1 MREVSRM
8 EQALEERIRERA
20 YEIWSATGR
29 MHGHADE
36 QWLAAEREVLAA
48 ESLSTKSVPARKSG
62 SRARSITQRGLRRL
76 RNQTVAAKP
85 ELA

>member
-1 MREVSRM
+1 M

-20 YEIWSATGR
+20 YEIWNATGR

-36 QWLAAEREVLAA
+36 QWLAAEREVLGT
-48 ESLSTKSVPARKSG
+48 ESLSTKAVPPRKSG
-62 SRARSITQRGLRRL
+62 SRARSVTRRGLRRL
-76 RNQTVAAKP
+76 RSQMVAATP

>member
-1 MREVSRM
+1 M

-20 YEIWSATGR
+20 YEIWNATGR

-36 QWLAAEREVLAA
+36 QWIAAEREVLAA
-48 ESLSTKSVPARKSG
+48 ESLSAKSLPPRKTG
-62 SRARSITQRGLRRL
+62 RRTRSAAPRGLRL
-76 RNQTVAAKP
+76 VAATP

>member
-1 MREVSRM
+1 M

-36 QWLAAEREVLAA
+36 QWLAAEREVMAA
-48 ESLSTKSVPARKSG
+48 ESGSTKSVLPRKSG
-62 SRARSITQRGLRRL
+62 SRARLVVRRGPRRL
-76 RNQTVAAKP
+76 RNQTVAATP

>member
-1 MREVSRM
+1 M

-20 YEIWSATGR
+20 YEIWNATGR
-29 MHGHADE
+29 MHGHADQ

-48 ESLSTKSVPARKSG
+48 ESSSTKSPRKSG
-62 SRARSITQRGLRRL
+62 SRARLVPQRGLRRL
-76 RNQTVAAKP
+76 RNQTVAATP